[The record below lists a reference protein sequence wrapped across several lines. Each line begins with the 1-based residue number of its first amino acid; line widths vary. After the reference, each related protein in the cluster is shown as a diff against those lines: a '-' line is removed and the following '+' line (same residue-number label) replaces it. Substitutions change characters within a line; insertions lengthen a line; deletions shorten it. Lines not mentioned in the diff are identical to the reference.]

1 MNAYDMPSRALNIP
15 VRKCMRYPPVTVAPS
30 VSLIDLMYNMN
41 QENIGSVIVEENGR
55 ALGIIT
61 EKDILVRA
69 VSREKDLYRT
79 RVREIMSTPMRS
91 IEANRPIKE
100 ALELMRQHNVRR
112 LAVMEKEALVGI
124 VTERRLLAEIL
135 RLAS

>member
-1 MNAYDMPSRALNIP
+1 
-15 VRKCMRYPPVTVAPS
+15 MRHPPVTVAS
-30 VSLIDLMYNMN
+30 TVSLIDLMYNMN
-41 QENIGSVIVEENGR
+41 QENIGSVIVEEHGR
-55 ALGIIT
+55 AVGIIT

-69 VSREKDLYRT
+69 VSSEKDLYRT
-79 RVREIMSTPMRS
+79 KVREIMSTPIQS
-91 IEANRPIKE
+91 IEADRPIKE
-100 ALELMRQHNVRR
+100 ALELMRQHNLRR